1 MSLSFDFVPHC
12 AGLAELLNHKSSNY
26 NQEILSTSGK
36 CRKGIEKSMKKY
48 LDHDERIKKLQQMV
62 DGVCRK
68 IKSGKLT
75 LGEAKKEVAL
85 VRLKAEKLIPF
96 EMDKFDLI
104 YMARFKRLIEQFLLP
119 KLKK

>member
-1 MSLSFDFVPHC
+1 M
-12 AGLAELLNHKSSNY
+12 G
-26 NQEILSTSGK
+26 
-36 CRKGIEKSMKKY
+36 KY
-48 LDHDERIKKLQQMV
+48 LDHEERVKKLQKMV
-62 DGVCRK
+62 DEVCEK

-75 LGEAKKEVAL
+75 LGEAKKEAAL

-119 KLKK
+119 KLKDELPK

>member
-1 MSLSFDFVPHC
+1 MN
-12 AGLAELLNHKSSNY
+12 E
-26 NQEILSTSGK
+26 
-36 CRKGIEKSMKKY
+36 Y
-48 LDHDERIKKLQQMV
+48 LDDEERVKKLQKMV
-62 DGVCRK
+62 DEVCKK

-75 LGEAKKEVAL
+75 LGEARKESTL

-119 KLKK
+119 KLKDDLPK

>member
-1 MSLSFDFVPHC
+1 MN
-12 AGLAELLNHKSSNY
+12 E
-26 NQEILSTSGK
+26 
-36 CRKGIEKSMKKY
+36 Y
-48 LDHDERIKKLQQMV
+48 LDHEERVKKLQKMV
-62 DGVCRK
+62 DEVCEK

-75 LGEAKKEVAL
+75 LGEARKESTL

-119 KLKK
+119 KLKDDLSK